1 MRLHWSVHHAPHLC
15 HGALGLRDFKKQKT
29 NCLSVTWHLIFSFY
43 RFLHMEVCILVNQ
56 LHFDIQKHSNSTEDS
71 LVSVDCQYQH
81 LARTGKDGNLICT
94 QVYAGWRRSW
104 TLNTTST
111 RKHGRLAKQES
122 KVKEM
127 LLSPK
132 LAASHNVADIYT
144 VSDIWHLALFRPQPS
159 QVSKLFLFRGYSRA
173 QVSLPR
179 PEPYL
184 IHSWW
189 PLLDTARED
198 TKRH

>member
-1 MRLHWSVHHAPHLC
+1 MLPTFAM
-15 HGALGLRDFKKQKT
+15 GLWAFGISKNKKPIV
-29 NCLSVTWHLIFSFY
+29 CLSPGIWYLVFIGF
-43 RFLHMEVCILVNQ
+43 CIW
-56 LHFDIQKHSNSTEDS
+56 SNSTEDS

-81 LARTGKDGNLICT
+81 LARTGKDGNLSCT

-127 LLSPK
+127 FLSPK

-159 QVSKLFLFRGYSRA
+159 QVSKT
-173 QVSLPR
+173 VSVQG
-179 PEPYL
+179 
-184 IHSWW
+184 
-189 PLLDTARED
+189 LLTCSGVFAMARTIPDT
-198 TKRH
+198 